1 MPIKDSIVAGATD
14 AKKAR
19 KNALGLTQTD
29 LTFILQAI
37 RDSKIPGTDLQ
48 QAIIT
53 IGRIQQIWEQFES
66 AKNKKSPLLV
76 DTSTED
82 PSEAQDEK

>member
-1 MPIKDSIVAGATD
+1 MPIKDSIVAGATE

-19 KNALGLTQTD
+19 NNSLGLTQD
-29 LTFILQAI
+29 DISFLLQAI

-53 IGRIQQIWEQFES
+53 IGKIQQIWEQFES

-76 DTSTED
+76 NS
-82 PSEAQDEK
+82 SEELNEE